1 MPDIEYGIASPSR
14 PGDIEPLG
22 PVSRRT
28 AEAVIADSRT
38 VWTDVHLVQRVGS
51 GEWTETDECA
61 DTTGRT
67 T

>member
-1 MPDIEYGIASPSR
+1 MPDIEYGIASPGR

-38 VWTDVHLVQRVGS
+38 VWTDVHLVQRTHG
-51 GEWTETDECA
+51 GDWTPTETDA
-61 DTTGRT
+61 TG
-67 T
+67 